1 MQCKALRDSAAEI
14 EAFDVTYFMASVD
27 APETNK
33 AFAEQN
39 QASFPVLSDAD
50 RTVSATYGVLSERGF
65 ANRWT
70 FVIDPEGFIARIDR
84 EVDPRTAGADLVKHL
99 EALGVPRAKTKS
111 EAPLVP

>member
-14 EAFDVTYFMASVD
+14 EEFDVAYFMASVD

-39 QASFPVLSDAD
+39 GASFPVLSDAD
-50 RTVSATYGVLSERGF
+50 RTVSAAYGVLSERGF

-70 FVIDPEGFIARIDR
+70 FFIDPEGVIARIDR
-84 EVDPRTAGADLVKHL
+84 EVDPGTAGADLVVHL
-99 EALGVPRAKTKS
+99 EALGVPRAETKS

>member
-1 MQCKALRDSAAEI
+1 
-14 EAFDVTYFMASVD
+14 MASVD

-39 QASFPVLSDAD
+39 GASFPVLSDED
-50 RTVSATYGVLSERGF
+50 RTVSAAYGVLSERGF

-70 FVIDPEGFIARIDR
+70 YFIDPEGVIARVDP

-99 EALGVPRAKTKS
+99 ETLGVPRK
-111 EAPLVP
+111 EP